1 MVDWKL
7 IGYIIRSKHRTNV
20 IRCLKEPKTV
30 MQVATEL
37 DVERRVV
44 YNAVNELLSAGA
56 IMDLDKNK
64 KRNKLFVATE
74 DGIEAIDSIDARE
87 I

>member
-1 MVDWKL
+1 
-7 IGYIIRSKHRTNV
+7 
-20 IRCLKEPKTV
+20 